1 MAKTAAKMRVVAPM
15 PRPQMI
21 KKVFLVDSNVQVAK
35 FGSSLFDFT
44 LMDMTSATFQG
55 NQQQPIEETR
65 IPSLKESMLV
75 HELDLFKCLRRRR
88 RLGGREGRWRSRQRC
103 QPGRPSP
110 LIFHKD
116 APFCWK
122 LFPHYFW

>member
-75 HELDLFKCLRRRR
+75 HELDTFK
-88 RLGGREGRWRSRQRC
+88 
-103 QPGRPSP
+103 
-110 LIFHKD
+110 
-116 APFCWK
+116 
-122 LFPHYFW
+122 